1 MASNKDIERI
11 VELLREQA
19 REQSNVSNSLN
30 DYIEGLK
37 KSKAINE
44 EVTRLRKL
52 EADQQA
58 KMMAAA
64 AAGDM
69 KKVREHR
76 LILKLLKE
84 ETDELEHQG
93 KVLGE
98 NLKKVKVTN
107 MLMAKGA
114 ASIAKGLVKLPGLI
128 QQGYGKIKGLGLFE
142 MDKSIKN
149 AALSMGVLSKENVGF
164 REGLKKGALYSN
176 QLGVSLEALAKM
188 QSDYSEELGRNVVL
202 SEEGLKAMTQ
212 LSTVVGL
219 GAEGAA
225 RMSADMEVQGY
236 SAERTRDFV
245 EETLND
251 SHKMGL
257 NASKVVK
264 NISQNMKMLNKYNF
278 KGGAKG
284 LAKMAETTTKLGVS
298 MEFATGMADKL
309 FDIEGAVDM
318 SAQLQVM
325 GGEWSK
331 LADPFKLM
339 YMARNDME
347 GLTAALGKAAESSV
361 HFNKENGEFEISALE
376 MHRLRK
382 VAEQMGVSYEEL
394 AQAGKNAA
402 KFTKIKSQM
411 NFSIGGS
418 DEDKQLAEYL
428 TNKSFLEDG
437 KAKIMIDGK
446 PKLLKTLSDTDKQI
460 LKNQSKEQQ
469 NIEKRAKES
478 QTFDD
483 ALTNTINMF
492 KVTLLPLIEQMNKTL
507 LPKIENLVKRFQD
520 EKWAEK
526 IEAFATKVGE
536 WISKFAGLLIDNP
549 LTTAVGYLAT
559 KGLGFLMEKAGWI
572 LNGLALAQGFNMG
585 TKGGG
590 ISKVTDMI
598 PGGKNLRVGAKV
610 AAGGNIAKGASIMG
624 KGLGK
629 LAAPLAVI
637 GLAMD
642 GYTNSQDK
650 SLSTGEAVGKTLDQ
664 NKFMAIGA
672 GIGAMFGGV
681 GAIPGAG
688 IGAIVD
694 MIANSAGGDD
704 ALIGNHIGGG
714 YGKKAND
721 AILSGGKLTP
731 LDKKDDIIAMK
742 PGGAI
747 DNYNGNNG
755 NNSEP
760 NVIKH
765 DFGVITFNG
774 NINLSGPSGENQ
786 SIDFNNPILM
796 QKLQTMIHTATEKVI
811 KGGKTTT

>member
-1 MASNKDIERI
+1 
-11 VELLREQA
+11 
-19 REQSNVSNSLN
+19 
-30 DYIEGLK
+30 
-37 KSKAINE
+37 
-44 EVTRLRKL
+44 
-52 EADQQA
+52 
-58 KMMAAA
+58 
-64 AAGDM
+64 
-69 KKVREHR
+69 
-76 LILKLLKE
+76 
-84 ETDELEHQG
+84 
-93 KVLGE
+93 
-98 NLKKVKVTN
+98 
-107 MLMAKGA
+107 
-114 ASIAKGLVKLPGLI
+114 
-128 QQGYGKIKGLGLFE
+128 
-142 MDKSIKN
+142 
-149 AALSMGVLSKENVGF
+149 
-164 REGLKKGALYSN
+164 
-176 QLGVSLEALAKM
+176 
-188 QSDYSEELGRNVVL
+188 
-202 SEEGLKAMTQ
+202 
-212 LSTVVGL
+212 
-219 GAEGAA
+219 
-225 RMSADMEVQGY
+225 
-236 SAERTRDFV
+236 
-245 EETLND
+245 
-251 SHKMGL
+251 
-257 NASKVVK
+257 
-264 NISQNMKMLNKYNF
+264 
-278 KGGAKG
+278 
-284 LAKMAETTTKLGVS
+284 
-298 MEFATGMADKL
+298 
-309 FDIEGAVDM
+309 
-318 SAQLQVM
+318 
-325 GGEWSK
+325 

-382 VAEQMGVSYEEL
+382 VAEQMGVSYEDL

-418 DEDKQLAEYL
+418 EEDKQLAEYL

-507 LPKIENLVKRFQD
+507 LPKIEKLVKRFED

-536 WISKFAGLLIDNP
+536 WISKFAGMLIDNP

-572 LNGLALAQGFNMG
+572 LNGLALAKGFNMG

-590 ISKVTDMI
+590 ISNMI

-642 GYTNSQDK
+642 GYAT
-650 SLSTGEAVGKTLDQ
+650 TGEAVGKTLDQ

-721 AILSGGKLTP
+721 AILSGGELTP
-731 LDKKDDIIAMK
+731 LDTEDDIFAMK
-742 PGGAI
+742 KGGAI
-747 DNYNGNNG
+747 DNYVN
-755 NNSEP
+755 EKKQV
-760 NVIKH
+760 NVVKH
-765 DFGVITFNG
+765 EFGDITFKG
-774 NINLSGPSGENQ
+774 NITVSSPGGEK
-786 SIDFNNPILM
+786 SVLIDFKNPIFMRDLT
-796 QKLQTMIHTATEKVI
+796 TMIHSETEKVI
-811 KGGKTTT
+811 GQGKN

>member
-44 EVTRLRKL
+44 EVARLRKL
-52 EADQQA
+52 EADIEAERQA
-58 KMMAAA
+58 AIAASDIVA
-64 AAGDM
+64 LRQAS
-69 KKVREHR
+69 KK
-76 LILKLLKE
+76 LKLLKSQ
-84 ETDELEHQG
+84 TDELEHQG

-107 MLMAKGA
+107 LLMMKGA
-114 ASIAKGLVKLPGLI
+114 ASIGKTIANLPNLI

-142 MDKSIKN
+142 LDKAIKTS
-149 AALSMGVLSKENVGF
+149 ALSMGVLSKEGKGF
-164 REGLKKGALYSN
+164 REGIKKGALYSN
-176 QLGVSLEALAKM
+176 QLGVSLETLAKM
-188 QSDYSEELGRNVVL
+188 QADYSEELGRNVVL

-572 LNGLALAQGFNMG
+572 LNGLALAKGFNMG
-585 TKGGG
+585 AKVGGG
-590 ISKVTDMI
+590 ATDSVMDMLGGSKRSRLRGASKMGNFAKGL
-598 PGGKNLRVGAKV
+598 GGASAGILSGLVSGYDEFSENKESGMGTGENVGRTSMRGL
-610 AAGGNIAKGASIMG
+610 AAGGGAWGGMAGGAAIGTMIFPG
-624 KGLGK
+624 VGTAIGGLLGGI
-629 LAAPLAVI
+629 LG
-637 GLAMD
+637 GLA
-642 GYTNSQDK
+642 GDK
-650 SLSTGEAVGKTLDQ
+650 
-664 NKFMAIGA
+664 IG
-672 GIGAMFGGV
+672 
-681 GAIPGAG
+681 
-688 IGAIVD
+688 D
-694 MIANSAGGDD
+694 SAGD
-704 ALIGNHIGGG
+704 ITF
-714 YGKKAND
+714 GKKAND

-731 LDKKDDIIAMK
+731 LDKKDDILAMK

-765 DFGVITFNG
+765 DFGVITFDG
-774 NINLSGPSGENQ
+774 NITVSGPSGEKQ
-786 SIDFNNPILM
+786 PIDFNNSLLM
-796 QKLQTMIHTATEKVI
+796 QNLQTMIHTATEKVI
-811 KGGKTTT
+811 TGGKTKT